1 MKRGIKMGRK
11 KNNNKATPVS
21 EIAPLDQVTMEI
33 VARRQKKEP
42 EAILILSASARDR
55 GAGAAAS
62 PGTALR
68 APAAG
73 CRLLFSSAGCSSP
86 RAAPLLRLL
95 FSSGC
100 SPPPPPPPHRPR
112 PQPAPPAVLPP
123 AAQLEFKG
131 AALSG
136 RRCPRRPGPA
146 GCACVS
152 QSFPRARWDRG
163 IRRDTAGEGATRWL
177 CVALGVVDYY
187 RRNSG
192 IQRPQQS
199 SVAKS
204 AVHRHG

>member
-73 CRLLFSSAGCSSP
+73 CPLLSSTAGCSP
-86 RAAPLLRLL
+86 PAPLLRLL
-95 FSSGC
+95 LSSGC

-131 AALSG
+131 AVLSG

-177 CVALGVVDYY
+177 CVALGVMDYY

>member
-1 MKRGIKMGRK
+1 MGRK

-73 CRLLFSSAGCSSP
+73 CTLLFSSAGCSP
-86 RAAPLLRLL
+86 PAAPLLRLL